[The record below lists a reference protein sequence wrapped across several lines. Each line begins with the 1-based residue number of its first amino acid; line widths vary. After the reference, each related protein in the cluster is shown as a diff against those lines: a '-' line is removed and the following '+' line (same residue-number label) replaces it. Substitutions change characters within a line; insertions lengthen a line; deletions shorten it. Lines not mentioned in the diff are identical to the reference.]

1 MCFCLKKENK
11 SLYWFLNLL
20 TLIWLISKTNTMKK
34 EILLGIF
41 LFPLFGYAQVGIN
54 TPSPAATLD
63 VTARDATGTTTNVD
77 GILIPRVDRQRAQS
91 MTGTPVSTLIYVN
104 SIATGTQA
112 GTTVNIDAIG
122 YYYYNG
128 SLWTK
133 LNAPVNIYNSD
144 GTITGNR
151 IATTAGNSLT
161 FENGANN
168 VAIGTAGTQGIVSAT
183 GSSRGAF
190 QANGGTGVL
199 NMFVDNGSSA
209 QITTSGNSTSMNLNT
224 ITANPINILTNN
236 TNRMTVT
243 GTGNVGIATQTP
255 QKTLH
260 VNGSLQVVNE
270 LNVGGNATT
279 AGLAGTTGQI
289 LTSSGAGAAPT
300 WKTLNTSS
308 GTISSANYVQG
319 TTALTITQG
328 TVADVPGVTITLTVP
343 AGTTQTFLFNILGY
357 APSLTNS
364 DSQGAFYLLQ
374 NGVKISSAYTS
385 MVSGAQLV
393 RLPIPVTFLKAVTLT
408 AGTYTFKVQYSSW
421 FGDQTVNFVPST
433 YGGYNG
439 DTEAMLTKMQV
450 LVYNN

>member
-1 MCFCLKKENK
+1 MKI
-11 SLYWFLNLL
+11 NLL
-20 TLIWLISKTNTMKK
+20 SG
-34 EILLGIF
+34 ILF
-41 LFPLFGYAQVGIN
+41 FPFICNAQVGIG

-63 VTARDATGTTTNVD
+63 ITAKDATGTTTNVD
-77 GILIPRVDRQRAQS
+77 GILIPRVDRERAQN
-91 MTGTPVSTLIYVN
+91 MIGVPTSTLVYVN
-104 SIATGTQA
+104 SIATGAQTGIA
-112 GTTVNIDAIG
+112 VNIDTVG

-133 LNAPVNIYNSD
+133 LNAPVNIYTSN
-144 GTITGNR
+144 GTLAAERTV
-151 IATTAGNSLT
+151 TTAGNQLSFT
-161 FENGANN
+161 NGTNS
-168 VAIGTAGTQGIVSAT
+168 IGIVTTGTMGLVSAI

-224 ITANPINILTNN
+224 IAANPINILTNN

-243 GTGNVGIATQTP
+243 GTGNVGVATQTP

-270 LNVGGNATT
+270 LNVGGNTNT
-279 AGLAGTTGQI
+279 AGSAGTTGQI

-308 GTISSANYVQG
+308 GTVSSANYVQG
-319 TTALTITQG
+319 TTALAVTQG

-343 AGTTQTFLFNILGY
+343 AGITQTFLFNILGY
-357 APSLTNS
+357 ATSSTAT
-364 DSQGAFYLLQ
+364 DAQGAFYLLQ
-374 NGVKISSAYTS
+374 DGTKISSAYTS
-385 MVSGAQLV
+385 MVSGTALV
-393 RLPIPVTFLKAVTLT
+393 RLPVPVTFLKAVTLT
-408 AGTYTFKVQYSSW
+408 AGTYTFKVQYSAW
-421 FGDQTVNFVPST
+421 AGNQIVNYVPSG
-433 YGGYNG
+433 YSGYNG

>member
-1 MCFCLKKENK
+1 MKI
-11 SLYWFLNLL
+11 NLL
-20 TLIWLISKTNTMKK
+20 SG
-34 EILLGIF
+34 ILF
-41 LFPLFGYAQVGIN
+41 FPFICNAQVGIG

-63 VTARDATGTTTNVD
+63 VTAKDATGTTTNVD

-91 MTGTPVSTLIYVN
+91 MTGVPTSTLVYVN
-104 SIATGTQA
+104 SVATGAQT
-112 GTTVNIDAIG
+112 GTAVNIDAVG

-161 FENGANN
+161 FVNGANN
-168 VAIGTAGTQGIVSAT
+168 VIIGTAGTQGIVSTT

-190 QANGGTGVL
+190 QANGGAGVL

-224 ITANPINILTNN
+224 IAANPINILTNN

-243 GTGNVGIATQTP
+243 GTGSVGVATQTP
-255 QKTLH
+255 QKNLH

-279 AGLAGTTGQI
+279 AGSAGTTGQI
-289 LTSSGAGAAPT
+289 LTSSGAGVAPT

-343 AGTTQTFLFNILGY
+343 AGMTQTFLFNILGY
-357 APSLTNS
+357 APSLTSS

-385 MVSGAQLV
+385 MVSGTQLV

-421 FGDQTVNFVPST
+421 FGDQTVNYVPSG
-433 YGGYNG
+433 YSGYNG